1 MIVPNLESL
10 IANPKLINLNYLK
23 KRYPDFFNFLN
34 EKFKD
39 MDMKFSEKI
48 YRYFYNINEDPK
60 CVICGKPVKYRNFTF
75 GYSRYCGP
83 ACSSKDPQ
91 TREKRKNTLINRYG
105 SSTYNNRD
113 KACKTCQE
121 IYGCDNPFQAE
132 MVKDKIKSTI
142 NERYGVDYPSQSAE
156 IQKTREENT
165 MKKYGVRHHMM
176 LEEVRDKVLRAG
188 LDHNIKNNPDL
199 LSYTESGQRIMK
211 CPHPECNQCEEKNY
225 IIDSTNYFA
234 RRKFSLEPC
243 TRLLPVKAGHAAGT
257 TLELF
262 VRNILDEHNVEYETN
277 VRNII
282 HPYELDI
289 YIPSKKIAIECNGLF
304 WHSRKDM
311 KYHMNKFKMCKD
323 HNIQLL
329 TIWEDQIYN
338 QSEILRS
345 IILSKLNIYNNKIGA
360 RQCSIRE
367 ISSSECSRFLNENHL
382 QGATR
387 PKVRLG
393 LIYKEKII
401 GVMTF
406 AKRTP
411 LSGSKNNKE
420 WELTRFCTLK
430 NTHIIG
436 GASKLLKYFISE
448 YNPDVITSFASNDIS
463 NGGLY
468 ESLGFKKEDISS
480 SYWYVDKKSLK
491 RYHRSRFSKSEL
503 SKMGYTEGTEEEI
516 MKKLPY
522 HKIYDCGHTRY
533 KLSLKN

>member
-1 MIVPNLESL
+1 M
-10 IANPKLINLNYLK
+10 
-23 KRYPDFFNFLN
+23 
-34 EKFKD
+34 
-39 MDMKFSEKI
+39 
-48 YRYFYNINEDPK
+48 
-60 CVICGKPVKYRNFTF
+60 
-75 GYSRYCGP
+75 
-83 ACSSKDPQ
+83 
-91 TREKRKNTLINRYG
+91 
-105 SSTYNNRD
+105 
-113 KACKTCQE
+113 
-121 IYGCDNPFQAE
+121 
-132 MVKDKIKSTI
+132 
-142 NERYGVDYPSQSAE
+142 DYPSQSAE

-165 MKKYGVRHHMM
+165 MKKYGVKHHMM
-176 LEEVRDKVLRAG
+176 LEEVRNKVLRAG

-211 CPHPECNQCEEKNY
+211 CPHPECNQCKEKNY

-234 RRKFSLEPC
+234 RREFSLEPC
-243 TRLLPVKAGHAAGT
+243 TRLLPVKSGHAAGT

-289 YIPSKKIAIECNGLF
+289 YIPSKNLAIECNGLF

-311 KYHMNKFKMCKD
+311 KYHMNKFKMCED
-323 HNIQLL
+323 HDIQLL

-338 QSEILRS
+338 QFEILRS

-367 ISSSECSRFLNENHL
+367 ISSSECSKFLNENHL
-382 QGATR
+382 QGATH

-393 LIYKEKII
+393 LIYKEKIV

-411 LSGSKNNKE
+411 LSGSKNNKD

-436 GASKLLKYFISE
+436 GASKLLNHFISE
-448 YNPDVITSFASNDIS
+448 YNPGVITSFASNDIS

-468 ESLGFKKEDISS
+468 KNLGFEKKDVTS

>member
-1 MIVPNLESL
+1 MNIPKLEDLLS
-10 IANPKLINLNYLK
+10 NPKSILPQHIRKL
-23 KRYPDFFNFLN
+23 YPDFFNFLN

-60 CVICGKPVKYRNFTF
+60 CIVCGKPVKYRNFAF
-75 GYSRYCGP
+75 GYSRYCCP

-91 TREKRKNTLINRYG
+91 TREKQKNTLINRYG

-121 IYGCDNPFQAE
+121 RYGCDNPFQAE
-132 MVKDKIKSTI
+132 IVKDKIKSTI
-142 NERYGVDYPSQSAE
+142 NERYGVDYPSQSVE
-156 IQKTREENT
+156 IQKTREKNT
-165 MKKYGVRHHMM
+165 LLKYGVKHHMM
-176 LEEVRDKVLRAG
+176 LEEVRNKALRAG

-211 CPHPECNQCEEKNY
+211 CPHPECNKCTEKYY

-234 RRKFSLEPC
+234 RREFFLEPC
-243 TRLLPVKAGHAAGT
+243 TRLLPVKAGHATGT

-282 HPYELDI
+282 NPYELDI

-311 KYHMNKFKMCKD
+311 KYHMNKFKMCKEKG
-323 HNIQLL
+323 IQLM
-329 TIWEDQIYN
+329 TMWEDQIYN
-338 QSEILRS
+338 QKDILKS
-345 IILSKLNIYNNKIGA
+345 IILSKLNIYDDKIGA
-360 RQCSIRE
+360 RQCSVKE
-367 ISSSECSRFLNENHL
+367 ISSSECSKFLNENHL
-382 QGATR
+382 QGETR
-387 PKVRLG
+387 PKIRLG
-393 LIYKEKII
+393 LIYKEKIV

-406 AKRTP
+406 AKRSP
-411 LSGSKNNKE
+411 LSGSKNKKD
-420 WELTRFCTLK
+420 WELTRFCTKL
-430 NTHIIG
+430 NTQIMG
-436 GASKLLKYFISE
+436 GSSKLLKYFINN
-448 YNPDVITSFASNDIS
+448 YNPTTITSFASNDIS
-463 NGGLY
+463 NGRLY
-468 ESLGFKKEDISS
+468 KSMGFVEEDITS
-480 SYWYVDKKSLK
+480 SYWYVDKRCLK

-503 SKMGYTEGTEEEI
+503 KKMGYAEGTEEEI

-533 KLSLKN
+533 KLSLEN

>member
-1 MIVPNLESL
+1 MKLKKNKSKNMITPDLESL
-10 IANPKLINLNYLK
+10 IANPKLINSNYLK
-23 KRYPDFFNFLN
+23 KRYPEFFQYINN
-34 EKFKD
+34 TFKD
-39 MDMKFSEKI
+39 KSIKLSEKL

-91 TREKRKNTLINRYG
+91 TREKQKNTLINRYG

-121 IYGCDNPFQAE
+121 RYGCDNPFQAE
-132 MVKDKIKSTI
+132 IVKDKIKSTI
-142 NERYGVDYPSQSAE
+142 NERYGVDYPSQSEE

-165 MKKYGVRHHMM
+165 MKKYGVKHHMM
-176 LEEVRDKVLRAG
+176 LEEVINKALESNRQHQINNRDNLIGYDEDGKWIV
-188 LDHNIKNNPDL
+188 
-199 LSYTESGQRIMK
+199 K
-211 CPHPECNQCEEKNY
+211 CPHPGCNICQEKYY
-225 IIDSTNYFA
+225 IIDHANLYTRNYY
-234 RRKFSLEPC
+234 SLEPC
-243 TRLLPVKAGHAAGT
+243 TRLLPVKAGHVTGT

-262 VRNILDEHNVEYETN
+262 VRNILDEHNVKYETN

-282 HPYELDI
+282 NPYELDI
-289 YIPSKKIAIECNGLF
+289 YIPSKNIAIECNGLF

-311 KYHMNKFKMCKD
+311 KYHMNKFKMCED
-323 HNIQLL
+323 HGIQLL

-338 QSEILRS
+338 QFEILRS

-367 ISSSECSRFLNENHL
+367 ISSSECSKFLNENHL

-393 LIYKEKII
+393 LIYNNEII
-401 GVMTF
+401 SVMTF
-406 AKRTP
+406 AKRSA

-420 WELTRFCTLK
+420 WELTRFCTKL
-430 NTHIIG
+430 NTQIMG
-436 GASKLLKYFISE
+436 GSSKLLKYFINN
-448 YNPDVITSFASNDIS
+448 YNPTTITSFASNDIS

-468 ESLGFKKEDISS
+468 TTLGFKKEDVTS
-480 SYWYVDKKSLK
+480 SYWYVDKRSLK
-491 RYHRSRFSKSEL
+491 
-503 SKMGYTEGTEEEI
+503 
-516 MKKLPY
+516 
-522 HKIYDCGHTRY
+522 
-533 KLSLKN
+533 